1 MQTVGHGVWITI
13 VAMTQRTQQV
23 RAEVREWE
31 VDAVANPTR
40 GAPGGRRRRL
50 VIINAI
56 NINAIIFVVV
66 VVTSTTLL
74 LLRSFN
80 SIHDGWMPGPR
91 LGPARK

>member
-1 MQTVGHGVWITI
+1 
-13 VAMTQRTQQV
+13 V

-40 GAPGGRRRRL
+40 GAPGGRRGRL
-50 VIINAI
+50 VINII
-56 NINAIIFVVV
+56 NININNIIVVV

-80 SIHDGWMPGPR
+80 FNSIISHRAVD
-91 LGPARK
+91 